1 MKIRKIIKKRVS
13 KVTSKLKTFH
23 FRLEEH
29 NGERSY
35 YYDFLIYAKD
45 GDEASTIAR
54 EYASRFYP
62 DPVSQDDDNENR
74 WEFDFG
80 AIAVEIDVLREMS
93 ESDYAAMF
101 FDSSHILN
109 PHEAIIP
116 KHVLI
121 GG

>member
-1 MKIRKIIKKRVS
+1 MKTRKIIKKRAN
-13 KVTSKLKTFH
+13 KVTSKLNTFH

-45 GDEASTIAR
+45 GDEASEIAR
-54 EYASRFYP
+54 NYASHFYP
-62 DPVSQDDDNENR
+62 DPVSQDDDIENR
-74 WEFDFG
+74 WEFDCG

-101 FDSSHILN
+101 FNSPHILN
-109 PHEAIIP
+109 PHSANVP
-116 KHVLI
+116 KYVYI